1 MNHRTAPGVR
11 SATSRTSIAIATSL
25 LCSAAATSYAQTA
38 PVEEKAEATSLTR
51 VVVTANKREQASIDV
66 PASVSTISAER
77 LSLGGATRLEDFVAQ
92 VPGLA
97 ITAMTRGQTV
107 VTLRGIGTGAAQA
120 VPTTAQYIDD
130 APIGSIN
137 AYAAGS
143 KLTPDLDP
151 ADLRRVEVLKGP
163 QGTTYG
169 AGAVGGLV
177 RYVTVPANT
186 QKFSGVASVGG
197 SSIDGGGK
205 GSSVRA
211 AINVPLVKDVL
222 GVRISAFD
230 RTEGG
235 YIDNPIN
242 GKDNIN
248 EARIKGARVALDWKI
263 AQDWSLRAWAL
274 TQNFYSDGVGSEDV
288 VAPSLAP
295 LNKPMQR
302 IAYVTELQDITLKVA
317 NVALKG
323 RAGGFDV
330 VSSST
335 YQTSDLHRVND
346 NTVGS
351 TALLRAATG
360 VPGLGAYTDARITT
374 RRVSQEFRARST
386 ALDEKLDYE
395 LGVFW
400 TKETDMLDSQ
410 LPPPF
415 FFATGVRPP
424 FPALGNGQ
432 IGSSYEEYS
441 LFGNLSYAFTP
452 QLSLLAGL
460 RRASDSQHFDLDY
473 KASALSPVP
482 VKLVQNVDHDKTT
495 WMLGANYKL
504 ATDTAV
510 YGRVATGYRAGGP
523 SALPPGAL
531 PDGKLSFEP
540 DTLISY
546 ELGFKSSFLGGK
558 ASVEAAVFS
567 TDWQDIQLM
576 ASAPARPPATFIAF
590 NYGTNGGSAR
600 SNGAEATVLF
610 APSEQWTLR
619 ANAAY
624 TDTYLT
630 SAAPAVGG
638 LSGDDM
644 PYIPKWSMS
653 LSAEYRFT
661 LGAALSWVGGSVGYV
676 GERKSDYSLKM
687 PLMLPAYTT
696 LTLNAGMDIKGVR
709 VSLYGKNLTN
719 ARGINFAGPIA
730 TASAANP
737 YGNPYTVAI
746 IQPRTIGLDLS
757 YRF

>member
-1 MNHRTAPGVR
+1 MKHSTSPRMRQDLSRTA
-11 SATSRTSIAIATSL
+11 TAIAVSL
-25 LCSAAATSYAQTA
+25 LCAAAGAAHAQNNNPEQA
-38 PVEEKAEATSLTR
+38 PEATSLTR

-66 PASVSTISAER
+66 PASVSTVSAER
-77 LSLGGATRLEDFVAQ
+77 LALGGATRLEDFVSQ

-97 ITAMTRGQTV
+97 VTAMTRGQTV

-137 AYAAGS
+137 AYSAGS

-151 ADLRRVEVLKGP
+151 SDLRRVEVLKGP
-163 QGTTYG
+163 QGTVYG

-177 RYVTVPANT
+177 RYVTIPANT
-186 QKFSGVASVGG
+186 QRFSGMVQAGINH
-197 SSIDGGGK
+197 IDGGGNGK
-205 GSSVRA
+205 NLRA
-211 AINVPLVKDVL
+211 ALNIPISKDVL
-222 GVRISAFD
+222 GVRVSAFD

-242 GKDNIN
+242 GKDGVN
-248 EARIKGARVALDWKI
+248 EARTKGGRVAMDLKI
-263 AQDWSLRAWAL
+263 NPDWSLRAWAL
-274 TQNFYSDGVGSEDV
+274 TQNFRSDGLGSEDV
-288 VAPSLAP
+288 VAPGLTP

-302 IAYVTELQDITLKVA
+302 ISYVTELQDITLDVA
-317 NVALKG
+317 NATLRG
-323 RAGGFDV
+323 RLGGFDL

-335 YQTSDLHRVND
+335 YQTSKLHRVND

-351 TALLRAATG
+351 TNLLRLVTG
-360 VPGLGAYTDARITT
+360 VPGLGAYTDAHIDT
-374 RRVSQEFRARST
+374 RRVSQELRARST
-386 ALDEKLDYE
+386 AFNDQLEYE
-395 LGVFW
+395 VGMFW
-400 TKETDMLDSQ
+400 TKENDLLDSQ
-410 LPPPF
+410 LPAPF
-415 FFATGVRPP
+415 FYATGKVLPVA
-424 FPALGNGQ
+424 ALGNGS
-432 IGSSYEEYS
+432 IRSAYEEYS
-441 LFGNLSYAFTP
+441 YFGNLSYAITP
-452 QLSLLAGL
+452 QLSVLAGI
-460 RRASDSQHFDLDY
+460 RRANDSQQFDLDY

-482 VKLVQNVDHDKTT
+482 VRLLQDVDHGKTT
-495 WMLGANYKL
+495 YMAGINYKL
-504 ATDTAV
+504 QPDTSL

-540 DTLISY
+540 DSLTSY
-546 ELGFKSSFLGGK
+546 ELGFKSAFLGGK

-567 TDWQDIQLM
+567 TNWQDIQLM
-576 ASAPARPPATFIAF
+576 ATAPARPPFTYTSF

-600 SNGAEATVLF
+600 SNGAEATFLLSPTNHLTV
-610 APSEQWTLR
+610 R

-624 TDTYLT
+624 TDTHLT

-638 LSGDDM
+638 LSGDAM

-653 LSAEYRFT
+653 VSAEYRFAI
-661 LGAALSWVGGSVGYV
+661 GAAQSWIGGSIGRV
-676 GERKSDYSLKM
+676 GERMSDYGLKK
-687 PLMLPAYTT
+687 PLLLAGYNTVT
-696 LTLNAGMDIKGVR
+696 VNAGLDWKDIR

-730 TASAANP
+730 DQNAGNP
-737 YGNPYTVAI
+737 YGNPYTVAL